1 MNRVHLTFVLMVSL
15 VVFGCNRQAANPT
28 DGANDKLT
36 VCMLPKIK
44 GISYFTSCYQGAQE
58 AAAELGNID
67 LIYDGP
73 IDGDPKKQAELIEQW
88 IVDGVDVI
96 CVAPNAPDV
105 VAKPPIPAAC
115 CWDIAACCRGMAT
128 PRRRGVP

>member
-1 MNRVHLTFVLMVSL
+1 MSRIYTSVVCLVIASAVLGCDRQPTAKDASL
-15 VVFGCNRQAANPT
+15 
-28 DGANDKLT
+28 DGTLT

-44 GISYFTSCYQGAQE
+44 GISYFTSCYRGAQE
-58 AAAELGNID
+58 AAAELGNVQ

-105 VAKPPIPAAC
+105 VANAMKEARDAPPE
-115 CWDIAACCRGMAT
+115 R
-128 PRRRGVP
+128 